1 MIDILISFFSIIFII
16 SIPIF
21 LHELGHFLA
30 ARSVGI
36 KVEKF
41 YVGINL
47 FGLGIKKQINET
59 EYGIGLFPLGGYVK
73 VAGIIDESL
82 DSEGSEDEIKDY
94 EFRSKNTFQKLW
106 FLSAGVIMN
115 FILSIV
121 IYTLLTFFMGTY
133 ELANDQPIVN
143 DIQENITILNQSND
157 TLTVKS
163 PAFLLGL
170 KTDDTILRINDKRI
184 SNWTDISSNVINK
197 VDSIITVEW
206 KTSNGKFHK
215 GEVEIPGR
223 IGLDKGQIIRVGVL
237 GVSAQTIKKEV
248 GIFEAFKISVIQTYT
263 IIVSSFYGFVGIIS
277 GNLDLKYVSGI
288 LGIAK
293 QAGDVA
299 QSAGFLSL
307 LALMAFISSN
317 LGLINILPIPGLDGG
332 HALIAI
338 IEGVIRR
345 EIPVKVKYGIQ
356 FAGFLIIMSLLFLT
370 IFNDVK
376 NIFYN

>member
-1 MIDILISFFSIIFII
+1 MLDILISFLSIIFII

-47 FGLGIKKQINET
+47 FGLGVQKKIGDT
-59 EYGIGLFPLGGYVK
+59 EYGIGLFPIGGYVK

-82 DSEGSEDEIKDY
+82 EEQGSNEIKDY
-94 EFRSKNTFQKLW
+94 EFRAKNTFQKLW

-121 IYTLLTFFMGTY
+121 IFTFLTFFMGTY
-133 ELANDQPIVN
+133 ELANNSPIVN
-143 DIQENITILNQSND
+143 GVEENITVLNQSND

-170 KTDDTILRINDKRI
+170 NKNDTILKINNNKIEDW
-184 SNWTDISSNVINK
+184 SDISSNVINK
-197 VDSIITVEW
+197 VDSLVLVEW
-206 KTSNGKFHK
+206 KTINGKINK
-215 GEVEIPGR
+215 SQIQIPGR
-223 IGLDKGQIIRVGVL
+223 IGLDKGQIVRVGVL
-237 GVSAQTIKKEV
+237 GISAETIKKEV

-345 EIPVKVKYGIQ
+345 EIPVKIKYGIQ
-356 FAGFLIIMSLLFLT
+356 FLGFMIIMSLLFLT
-370 IFNDVK
+370 IFNDIK
-376 NIFYN
+376 NIFL

>member
-1 MIDILISFFSIIFII
+1 MIDILISFLSIIFII
-16 SIPIF
+16 SIPVF

-47 FGLGIKKQINET
+47 FGLGIKKKINDT

-82 DSEGSEDEIKDY
+82 DSEESDEVKDY

-121 IYTLLTFFMGTY
+121 IYTSLTFFMGTY

-143 DIQENITILNQSND
+143 GVQENITILNQSND
-157 TLTVKS
+157 TLIVKS
-163 PAFLLGL
+163 PAFELGL
-170 KTDDTILRINDKRI
+170 QKDDTILRINNNNI
-184 SNWTDISSNVINK
+184 NNWTDISSNVINK

-206 KTSNGKFHK
+206 KTLNGKFHK
-215 GEVEIPGR
+215 GEVGIPGR

-237 GVSAQTIKKEV
+237 GVSAQTVKKEV

-345 EIPVKVKYGIQ
+345 EIPVKIKYGIQ
-356 FAGFLIIMSLLFLT
+356 FAGFVIIMSLLFLT